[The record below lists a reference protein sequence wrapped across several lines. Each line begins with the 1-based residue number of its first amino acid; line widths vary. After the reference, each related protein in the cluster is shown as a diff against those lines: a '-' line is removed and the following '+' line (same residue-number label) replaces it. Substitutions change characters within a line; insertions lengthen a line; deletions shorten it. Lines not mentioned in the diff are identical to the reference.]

1 MKKISILVLFTFM
14 TGIAKGQNSTAA
26 YFMDKINSASTGS
39 RIEVNA
45 KGDTILISEYKTG
58 NVKLNSQQ
66 TFERHYLGT
75 PYLNNGWYSGKMV
88 LKGGEPVEG
97 VMAYDLVR
105 KSVYF
110 SKNAHSQAI
119 ELKPAEF
126 SISGHNFS
134 KFNDE
139 IEGAGNDFYETLVSS
154 QPILLKVYDCSYTP
168 VKTDVDNGYGSSSA
182 KSYEGEYSKK
192 EKYYMVINNK
202 LILVKKKKSFLKSL
216 GKYSSAAS
224 GFVSKEKLNLKN
236 QGDIVSLAMHLS
248 TK

>member
-1 MKKISILVLFTFM
+1 MSEIVH
-14 TGIAKGQNSTAA
+14 AQNSTAA

-75 PYLNNGWYSGKMV
+75 PYLNNGWYNGKMV

-97 VMAYDLVR
+97 LMAYDLVR

-110 SKNAHSQAI
+110 SKNQHSQAI
-119 ELKPAEF
+119 ELKPDEF
-126 SISGHNFS
+126 SINGLNFS

-139 IEGAGNDFYETLVSS
+139 IEGSGNDFYETLVTS
-154 QPILLKVYDCSYTP
+154 QPMLLKVYDCSYTP
-168 VKTDVDNGYGSSSA
+168 VKSDVDNGYGSSSA
-182 KSYEGEYSKK
+182 KAYEGEYSKK
-192 EKYYMVINNK
+192 EKYYLVVNKK

-216 GKYSSAAS
+216 GRYSSPAIA
-224 GFVSKEKLNLKN
+224 FVSKEKLNLKS
-236 QGDIVSLAMHLS
+236 QADIIHLATYLGS
-248 TK
+248 K